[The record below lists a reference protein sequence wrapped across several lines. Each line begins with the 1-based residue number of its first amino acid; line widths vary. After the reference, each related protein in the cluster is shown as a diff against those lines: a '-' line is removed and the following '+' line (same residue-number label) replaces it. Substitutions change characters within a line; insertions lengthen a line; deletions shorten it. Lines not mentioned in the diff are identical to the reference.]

1 MGLIKF
7 AKRANVRLHTM
18 VQHRCDEKMHLY
30 IRVVTESFAFNAFIM
45 LTIFLNAITIAI
57 DTDENLKTEYGQTFE
72 ALDNTFLG
80 IYTVE
85 FVLKVRV
92 CLC

>member
-1 MGLIKF
+1 MPLMKL
-7 AKRANVRLHTM
+7 AKRANMRLHAIIL
-18 VQHRCDEKMHLY
+18 HRCDEKVHLY

-45 LTIFLNAITIAI
+45 MTIFLNAITIAI

-85 FVLKVRV
+85 FVLKVCM